1 MISLFEKKGARE
13 MLGTDIGIDLGTSSI
28 LIYVAGQGIVLN
40 EPSVVAVDIETDEI
54 IAMGR
59 EAQRM
64 LGRTSDRIQVS
75 CPLSN
80 GVISDFDLTE
90 QMIVRF
96 IKQVAGS
103 AVIMPRVVVCIPEEI
118 TEVERM
124 AVIDAVHSAGA
135 RKICL
140 IEEPIA
146 AAIGAGM
153 DISGP
158 HGYMVVD
165 IGAGTTDMAVISL
178 GGIAVGR
185 SIKVAGNVF
194 DEEIIKYVR
203 KKYNILIGKRMAE
216 DAKIAIGCV
225 YPRENQ
231 ENYRIKG
238 RNALTGLPQAVEFSS
253 DEMLEAMISPAMQ
266 IVKEVQGLLEE
277 TPPELMGDIYTDGM
291 VLTGGC
297 AQLYGFDILLAKK
310 TKMPVHVAEEPL
322 NCVAIGAGKSLK
334 YIDLLEDNR
343 GVGINPLLSQ

>member
-1 MISLFEKKGARE
+1 
-13 MLGTDIGIDLGTSSI
+13 
-28 LIYVAGQGIVLN
+28 
-40 EPSVVAVDIETDEI
+40 
-54 IAMGR
+54 
-59 EAQRM
+59 
-64 LGRTSDRIQVS
+64 
-75 CPLSN
+75 
-80 GVISDFDLTE
+80 
-90 QMIVRF
+90 
-96 IKQVAGS
+96 
-103 AVIMPRVVVCIPEEI
+103 
-118 TEVERM
+118 
-124 AVIDAVHSAGA
+124 
-135 RKICL
+135 
-140 IEEPIA
+140 
-146 AAIGAGM
+146 
-153 DISGP
+153 
-158 HGYMVVD
+158 
-165 IGAGTTDMAVISL
+165 MAVISL

-238 RNALTGLPQAVEFSS
+238 RNALTGLPQAVEISS